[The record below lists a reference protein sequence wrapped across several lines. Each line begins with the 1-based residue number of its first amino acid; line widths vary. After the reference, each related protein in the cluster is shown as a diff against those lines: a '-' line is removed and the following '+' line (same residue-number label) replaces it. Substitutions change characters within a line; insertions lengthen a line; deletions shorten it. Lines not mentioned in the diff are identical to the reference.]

1 MRAQLVAR
9 IYAATLLRIAVR
21 EEAVDEV
28 DAGMS
33 ALAGVLEGEGTFAR
47 FLAAPQIAS
56 EDKKSV
62 VARALGEALH
72 PALVRFLDLIVDKR
86 RESMLGEI
94 AIAWRELLDQRANR
108 MTAQLTTAVEI
119 DEETRKSIAA
129 ALERSTG
136 KAIILEHEIDPSLI
150 GGVVVRFGDTVV
162 DGSVRR
168 RLALLRTRL
177 KRAHVTSQ
185 YAPGG

>member
-9 IYAATLLRIAVR
+9 IYAETLLRLAQRVAAI
-21 EEAVDEV
+21 DEV

-33 ALAGVLEGEGTFAR
+33 ALAAELKREGAFAR

-56 EDKKSV
+56 QDKKAV
-62 VARALGEALH
+62 VAHALADKLH
-72 PALVRFLDLIVDKR
+72 PALVRFLDLVVDKR

-94 AIAWRELLDQRANR
+94 AMAWRELLDQRANR
-108 MTAQLTTAVEI
+108 MTATLATAVAI
-119 DEETRKSIAA
+119 DEATQASIGA

-136 KAIILEHEIDPSLI
+136 KTIVLEHEIDPSLI

-162 DGSVRR
+162 DGSIRR

-177 KRAHVTSQ
+177 KRANVASQ
-185 YAPGG
+185 YASGG